1 MHASLQRKF
10 SFSYIAIILA
20 VLILLNTY
28 PLITSENLT
37 FRSKQSSLQG
47 SVSVMVT
54 ALSGLEELSEENVA
68 GAMTLVEETG
78 ISRVLVTDASGRVL
92 YDTRETD
99 GAIGR
104 YAFYTELVQAL
115 RGEDVF
121 YTEFS
126 DKAFKSRAASPV
138 IYHSQ
143 TIGAVYAYEY
153 DTEQAELLLSL
164 QRNLL
169 TISAVVLV
177 FAGGISVLLSRVLTR
192 RFGVLTD
199 AIRKMREGSYSH
211 RAEVGGHDEISELAA
226 EFNDMADRLQTTEDA
241 RRRFVSDASH
251 ELKTPLAGIRL
262 LSDSILQTENMDAQ
276 TVREFV
282 GDIEQESERL
292 ARITENLLRLTR
304 LDSGMLPE
312 AQRVDL
318 SSVMARV
325 VRMLR
330 LVAEEK
336 QVDLSYEIRR
346 EGQTLASEDEIH
358 EIIYNLTENAIK
370 YNRPGGFVKLLLAGP
385 DEPSLSSPIPE
396 GTALKSLKVS
406 GRRAQIDLSA
416 QYARLTGID
425 LSLADYCIT
434 LTLTQLP
441 NVNAVSIT
449 ADGRELPYRETQVL
463 LSADTLLS
471 SRESGL
477 RPITVSLYFLDS
489 KTGEL
494 RAEQQ
499 TLALYEGQTRV
510 NALLEAL
517 AQGPEDDSLV
527 SLLPEDFAVISSR
540 IENGVCYLNLP
551 ANVSLP
557 ENEAERGL
565 MLSALEQSILSLGGV
580 DEVQF
585 LIEGSAEPDG
595 YR

>member
-1 MHASLQRKF
+1 MRRRLSL
-10 SFSYIAIILA
+10 
-20 VLILLNTY
+20 
-28 PLITSENLT
+28 
-37 FRSKQSSLQG
+37 
-47 SVSVMVT
+47 T
-54 ALSGLEELSEENVA
+54 AA
-68 GAMTLVEETG
+68 LV
-78 ISRVLVTDASGRVL
+78 
-92 YDTRETD
+92 
-99 GAIGR
+99 
-104 YAFYTELVQAL
+104 
-115 RGEDVF
+115 
-121 YTEFS
+121 
-126 DKAFKSRAASPV
+126 
-138 IYHSQ
+138 
-143 TIGAVYAYEY
+143 
-153 DTEQAELLLSL
+153 LLL
-164 QRNLL
+164 LL
-169 TISAVVLV
+169 LCACAAQHAQEMDENGYELYFLSDPNS
-177 FAGGISVLLSRVLTR
+177 AGG
-192 RFGVLTD
+192 GD
-199 AIRKMREGSYSH
+199 AIRTQEK
-211 RAEVGGHDEISELAA
+211 
-226 EFNDMADRLQTTEDA
+226 RLTLDGAMETEDC
-241 RRRFVSDASH
+241 
-251 ELKTPLAGIRL
+251 
-262 LSDSILQTENMDAQ
+262 
-276 TVREFV
+276 VRA
-282 GDIEQESERL
+282 L
-292 ARITENLLRLTR
+292 
-304 LDSGMLPE
+304 ME
-312 AQRVDL
+312 A
-318 SSVMARV
+318 
-325 VRMLR
+325 
-330 LVAEEK
+330 
-336 QVDLSYEIRR
+336 
-346 EGQTLASEDEIH
+346 
-358 EIIYNLTENAIK
+358 
-370 YNRPGGFVKLLLAGP
+370 LLAGP

-449 ADGRELPYRETQVL
+449 VDGRELPYRETQVL

>member
-1 MHASLQRKF
+1 MRRRLSL
-10 SFSYIAIILA
+10 
-20 VLILLNTY
+20 
-28 PLITSENLT
+28 
-37 FRSKQSSLQG
+37 
-47 SVSVMVT
+47 T
-54 ALSGLEELSEENVA
+54 AA
-68 GAMTLVEETG
+68 LV
-78 ISRVLVTDASGRVL
+78 
-92 YDTRETD
+92 
-99 GAIGR
+99 
-104 YAFYTELVQAL
+104 
-115 RGEDVF
+115 
-121 YTEFS
+121 
-126 DKAFKSRAASPV
+126 
-138 IYHSQ
+138 
-143 TIGAVYAYEY
+143 
-153 DTEQAELLLSL
+153 LLLSL
-164 QRNLL
+164 LCACAAQHAQEMDENGYELYFL
-169 TISAVVLV
+169 SDPNS
-177 FAGGISVLLSRVLTR
+177 AGG
-192 RFGVLTD
+192 GD
-199 AIRKMREGSYSH
+199 AIRTQEK
-211 RAEVGGHDEISELAA
+211 
-226 EFNDMADRLQTTEDA
+226 RL
-241 RRRFVSDASH
+241 
-251 ELKTPLAGIRL
+251 
-262 LSDSILQTENMDAQ
+262 
-276 TVREFV
+276 
-282 GDIEQESERL
+282 
-292 ARITENLLRLTR
+292 
-304 LDSGMLPE
+304 
-312 AQRVDL
+312 
-318 SSVMARV
+318 
-325 VRMLR
+325 
-330 LVAEEK
+330 
-336 QVDLSYEIRR
+336 
-346 EGQTLASEDEIH
+346 
-358 EIIYNLTENAIK
+358 
-370 YNRPGGFVKLLLAGP
+370 
-385 DEPSLSSPIPE
+385 SLSSPIPE
-396 GTALKSLKVS
+396 GTVLKSLKVS

-551 ANVSLP
+551 ASGSLP
-557 ENEAERGL
+557 ENEAERDL

>member
-1 MHASLQRKF
+1 MRRRLSL
-10 SFSYIAIILA
+10 
-20 VLILLNTY
+20 
-28 PLITSENLT
+28 
-37 FRSKQSSLQG
+37 
-47 SVSVMVT
+47 T
-54 ALSGLEELSEENVA
+54 AA
-68 GAMTLVEETG
+68 LV
-78 ISRVLVTDASGRVL
+78 
-92 YDTRETD
+92 
-99 GAIGR
+99 
-104 YAFYTELVQAL
+104 
-115 RGEDVF
+115 
-121 YTEFS
+121 
-126 DKAFKSRAASPV
+126 
-138 IYHSQ
+138 
-143 TIGAVYAYEY
+143 
-153 DTEQAELLLSL
+153 LLLSL
-164 QRNLL
+164 LCACAAQHAQEMDENGYELYFL
-169 TISAVVLV
+169 SDPNS
-177 FAGGISVLLSRVLTR
+177 AGG
-192 RFGVLTD
+192 GD
-199 AIRKMREGSYSH
+199 AIRTQEK
-211 RAEVGGHDEISELAA
+211 
-226 EFNDMADRLQTTEDA
+226 RLTLDGAMETEDC
-241 RRRFVSDASH
+241 
-251 ELKTPLAGIRL
+251 
-262 LSDSILQTENMDAQ
+262 
-276 TVREFV
+276 VRA
-282 GDIEQESERL
+282 L
-292 ARITENLLRLTR
+292 
-304 LDSGMLPE
+304 ME
-312 AQRVDL
+312 A
-318 SSVMARV
+318 
-325 VRMLR
+325 
-330 LVAEEK
+330 
-336 QVDLSYEIRR
+336 
-346 EGQTLASEDEIH
+346 
-358 EIIYNLTENAIK
+358 
-370 YNRPGGFVKLLLAGP
+370 LLAGP

-557 ENEAERGL
+557 ENEAERDL

-580 DEVQF
+580 DEVIFGHFDERMQHMDWRDFIHKLLIGQF
-585 LIEGSAEPDG
+585 HAGWIISGRNNRFGYKGLGNAEGMAVECEKAGIGYDCIEDIKVDGIVVSSTYIRQLIAQGDMEGAAKFLGHPYTVTGIVEHGRRVGTSVLKVPTVNLRLPSEMALPPYGVYATRVLVDGKSYIAATNIGVKPTFVDGGAPTIEPHLLDFSGDLYGKMIHVELHKFLRPEKKFDSVDALRREIEHNIDQTRAYFAEKNK
-595 YR
+595 